1 MEKPHYGF
9 LSQTPDG
16 PYIFASTSDAHAADL
31 RRFEIAMTVGRAYMM
46 QRLETKGKLRC
57 ELEGYDYDPRKNL

>member
-1 MEKPHYGF
+1 MNQSMAQIER
-9 LSQTPDG
+9 QTRE
-16 PYIFASTSDAHAADL
+16 AREAMRKVRHRQAL
-31 RRFEIAMTVGRAYMM
+31 RHFEITMEVSRAYMM